1 MLNLKLKKTWVVG
14 TDGEWRAA
22 SMADKFCIP
31 PAETEQPDVQEGKFK
46 VGCKVPTHNG
56 PLKKGWEVNHQWD
69 ESLSED
75 RQSPSAGIKNGQ
87 LRPDHFDEL
96 TDFAN
101 CLANVLKLIEGAAY
115 RPETQMNEDFTEVII
130 FKIKL
135 ITCINFTLYELLIM
149 SYNTND
155 VIITKHLNLTLT

>member
-1 MLNLKLKKTWVVG
+1 MIILLNLKLKKTWVVG

-31 PAETEQPDVQEGKFK
+31 PVETDQPDVQEGEFK

-101 CLANVLKLIEGAAY
+101 CLANVLK
-115 RPETQMNEDFTEVII
+115 MNPNHPNILSSTH
-130 FKIKL
+130 
-135 ITCINFTLYELLIM
+135 LY
-149 SYNTND
+149 S
-155 VIITKHLNLTLT
+155 

>member
-1 MLNLKLKKTWVVG
+1 MG

-31 PAETEQPDVQEGKFK
+31 PVETDDQSDVQEGEFK

-75 RQSPSAGIKNGQ
+75 RHAPSAGIKNGQ

-115 RPETQMNEDFTEVII
+115 RPETQMNEDFTEVI
-130 FKIKL
+130 F
-135 ITCINFTLYELLIM
+135 
-149 SYNTND
+149 D
-155 VIITKHLNLTLT
+155 